1 MSITQ
6 KLLDVLFP
14 PRCEVCGSF
23 LGVGAERTGLRKAFC
38 DSCLEKFV
46 SIEGP
51 ICPICGVPFS
61 SQGPD
66 HYCETCLRRPPAYDC
81 IRALYR
87 YEGPVSAA
95 VHAYKFRKT
104 IRLAGVLGRAMGRY
118 AARWLG
124 HSPEYLTVPVPL
136 YPGRLRKRGF
146 NQSALLARQVARAAS
161 TGLDLYTF
169 RRVRDTP
176 AQSRLG
182 KRARRRNV
190 RGAFLATDPA
200 RFDGKTIVL
209 VDDVATTG
217 STLHECAVVLKRAG
231 ADAVLCLVFARTG
244 VGLARPAAAQA

>member
-200 RFDGKTIVL
+200 RFDGKTVVL

>member
-1 MSITQ
+1 MSIAG

-23 LGVGAERTGLRKAFC
+23 LGIGAEREGLRKAFC
-38 DSCLEKFV
+38 DACMQLFV
-46 SIEGP
+46 SIETP
-51 ICPICGVPFS
+51 ICPVCGLPFD

-95 VHAYKFRKT
+95 VHAYKFGRT
-104 IRLAGVLGRAMGRY
+104 VRLAGTLGRAMGRH
-118 AARWLG
+118 AAGWLG
-124 HSPEYLTVPVPL
+124 DGPDYLAVPVPL
-136 YPGRLRKRGF
+136 HPSRLRQRGF
-146 NQSALLARQVARAAS
+146 NQSALLARHVARAAS
-161 TGLDLYTF
+161 MDLDLYTF

-182 KRARRRNV
+182 KRDRRRNV
-190 RGAFLATDPA
+190 RGAFSIADPA
-200 RFDGKTIVL
+200 RFDGKTVVL

-231 ADAVLCLVFARTG
+231 ADAVVCLVFARTG
-244 VGLARPAAAQA
+244 VGLARSGQQ